1 MKALVITPKNNN
13 EYTFLWGLLKKLG
26 IYAKGISIEELED
39 IGLSKLMKDVDRTR
53 KVSKET
59 IMKKLNS

>member
-13 EYTFLWGLLKKLG
+13 EYTFLWSLLKKLG

-39 IGLSKLMKDVDRTR
+39 IGFSQLMKDVDRTK